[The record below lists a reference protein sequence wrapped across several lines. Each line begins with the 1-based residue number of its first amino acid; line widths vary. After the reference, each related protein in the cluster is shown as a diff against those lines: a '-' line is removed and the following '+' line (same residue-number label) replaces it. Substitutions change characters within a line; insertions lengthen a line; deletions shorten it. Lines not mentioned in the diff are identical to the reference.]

1 MAYSLQQFYA
11 DCRSTLKADSG
22 VGGQEGVRAC
32 LERLLKDPGDVLAAL
47 GASPKPGRHAL
58 YRDPETDMHVF
69 AHVYGKEGG
78 TKAHD
83 HGSCW
88 IIYGN
93 ISGHTDMVEWR
104 RTDDGQIKGNAQLEK
119 LGEYRVGA
127 GEAVLFREGAI
138 HETKHPAGASIL
150 IRVIS
155 GDMDQVWRHSFDP
168 ATGAIKD
175 RPPRQAAASVAAPV
189 AAGA

>member
-1 MAYSLQQFYA
+1 MAYSLHQFYA
-11 DCRSTLKADSG
+11 DCRSSLKADSG
-22 VGGQEGVRAC
+22 EAGQERVRAC
-32 LERLLKDPGDVLAAL
+32 LERLLKDPGDVLARL
-47 GASPKPGRHAL
+47 GASPKAGRHAL

-69 AHVYGKEGG
+69 AHVYAKEGG

-93 ISGHTDMVEWR
+93 ISGYTDMIEWC
-104 RTDDGQIKGNAQLEK
+104 RTDDGRLDGKAELQKIKQ
-119 LGEYRVGA
+119 YRIGS
-127 GEAVLFREGAI
+127 GEAALFRQGAI

-155 GDMDQVWRHSFDP
+155 GDMDRVWRHSFDP
-168 ATGAIKD
+168 ATGAVKK
-175 RPPRQAAASVAAPV
+175 RPPRAEAALPQAPS
-189 AAGA
+189 